1 MRSGTRNEA
10 YHSVIVVRNAAAT
23 ADEFRGLSVF
33 RCGRAG
39 ITQRLIHPARKK
51 SCLWRERRRLE
62 AYQNKGPQR
71 TYE

>member
-39 ITQRLIHPARKK
+39 ITQRLMIAAHGFV
-51 SCLWRERRRLE
+51 SLG
-62 AYQNKGPQR
+62 NS
-71 TYE
+71 